1 MITQIFCDTDDFYK
15 NFWSIWRCRLLG
27 DRKESSSRSLSMSE
41 IMTIVIFFHLS
52 GFRKFK
58 DYYTKHV
65 CIHLRKEFPDLVSYN
80 RFVELM
86 QGCLFPLMAYLK
98 ISRMGKV
105 TGISFI
111 DSTDITVCD
120 NRRIHNHKVF
130 ESIAQRG
137 KSSMGWF
144 YGFKLHLVVNDKG
157 ELLSFTITPGNV
169 SDINPN
175 VIDILTKN
183 LFGQLFGDR
192 GYISSNLFQSLL
204 DNGIQLVTKVRK
216 NMKNK
221 LMPLVDKI
229 LLRKRALIETINDE
243 LKNMCQIEHTRHRSI
258 ANFMVNLISGLTAY
272 TYFPKKPS
280 LHLEHFQDF
289 RKPLPVFAF

>member
-183 LFGQLFGDR
+183 LFG
-192 GYISSNLFQSLL
+192 
-204 DNGIQLVTKVRK
+204 V
-216 NMKNK
+216 
-221 LMPLVDKI
+221 
-229 LLRKRALIETINDE
+229 
-243 LKNMCQIEHTRHRSI
+243 
-258 ANFMVNLISGLTAY
+258 
-272 TYFPKKPS
+272 
-280 LHLEHFQDF
+280 
-289 RKPLPVFAF
+289 

>member
-1 MITQIFCDTDDFYK
+1 
-15 NFWSIWRCRLLG
+15 
-27 DRKESSSRSLSMSE
+27 
-41 IMTIVIFFHLS
+41 
-52 GFRKFK
+52 
-58 DYYTKHV
+58 
-65 CIHLRKEFPDLVSYN
+65 
-80 RFVELM
+80 
-86 QGCLFPLMAYLK
+86 MAYLK

-157 ELLSFTITPGNV
+157 ELLSFTVTPGNV

-175 VIDILTKN
+175 VIDTLTKN

-204 DNGIQLVTKVRK
+204 DNGIHLVTKVRK

-280 LHLEHFQDF
+280 LHLEHFHDF
-289 RKPLPVFAF
+289 DKTLPVLAF